1 LLLLFQIW
9 VLPECPKLLAP
20 VLGKLQIVNLDN
32 LPEGCD
38 IAWTMF
44 ILEAASSLQELCISV
59 WDHWC
64 KMQTNKEVRRK
75 NGYCEK
81 ANIEWQPSAV
91 HFKHKNLVKL
101 TIFGFQPDDNFVR
114 YVRRVMEIAVNMEE
128 ISLHDREVC
137 ERCGKLDPSIEICPS
152 RYPRTSQEKDMLRE
166 KITKELRMASPALIH
181 FRS

>member
-1 LLLLFQIW
+1 
-9 VLPECPKLLAP
+9 
-20 VLGKLQIVNLDN
+20 
-32 LPEGCD
+32 
-38 IAWTMF
+38 
-44 ILEAASSLQELCISV
+44 
-59 WDHWC
+59 
-64 KMQTNKEVRRK
+64 MQTNKEVRRK

-101 TIFGFQPDDNFVR
+101 TIFGLQPDDNFVR